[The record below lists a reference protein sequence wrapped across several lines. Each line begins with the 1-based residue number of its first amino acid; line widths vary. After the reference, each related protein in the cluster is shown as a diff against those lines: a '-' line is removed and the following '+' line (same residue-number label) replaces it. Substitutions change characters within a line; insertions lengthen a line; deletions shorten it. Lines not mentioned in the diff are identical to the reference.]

1 MAEISNKT
9 LAALLGGL
17 IIISLASLLFTFT
30 KLSGPGV
37 TGYVSY
43 GSGVANVTV
52 VETTSIDVTDN
63 FIDLGILEPGKANNS
78 ENVND
83 WFVMKNE
90 GSVNLNISVYDSG
103 SGPFSGTG
111 CSSLPNSCYQVRGNS
126 TQSGTIYGTYTNVPA
141 NVGSSHQVVSNLG
154 FTTGQDTCSIG
165 IQMTVPVDE
174 SAGDKTTTA
183 TLVAEKA

>member
-63 FIDLGILEPGKANNS
+63 FIDLGILDRK
-78 ENVND
+78 
-83 WFVMKNE
+83 
-90 GSVNLNISVYDSG
+90 SVV
-103 SGPFSGTG
+103 
-111 CSSLPNSCYQVRGNS
+111 
-126 TQSGTIYGTYTNVPA
+126 
-141 NVGSSHQVVSNLG
+141 
-154 FTTGQDTCSIG
+154 
-165 IQMTVPVDE
+165 
-174 SAGDKTTTA
+174 
-183 TLVAEKA
+183 